1 MSNEQFVTREMTEIF
16 RIETNAWGQE
26 ILLGLSWSWLWVF
39 FGAGLGFVI
48 LHILFMWF
56 IDPKMIRKRK
66 I

>member
-1 MSNEQFVTREMTEIF
+1 MREMTDIF

-39 FGAGLGFVI
+39 LAAGLGFVI
-48 LHILFMWF
+48 LHILFMLF
-56 IDPKMIRKRK
+56 IEPKMIRKRK

>member
-1 MSNEQFVTREMTEIF
+1 MTEIF

-39 FGAGLGFVI
+39 FAAGLGFVI

>member
-39 FGAGLGFVI
+39 FAAGLGFVI

>member
-1 MSNEQFVTREMTEIF
+1 MTEIF

-48 LHILFMWF
+48 LHIMFMWF